1 MIALVDKEQPPSL
14 CPGAAGLFGG
24 PELHSATPDL
34 DGALAGWAAEKWSL
48 SCMVLELW
56 EGLTP
61 GPGKG
66 ISWRK
71 GMEGESYVL
80 YIGPGR
86 AVPWAQQHLVLY
98 M

>member
-1 MIALVDKEQPPSL
+1 
-14 CPGAAGLFGG
+14 
-24 PELHSATPDL
+24 
-34 DGALAGWAAEKWSL
+34 
-48 SCMVLELW
+48 MVLELW

-80 YIGPGR
+80 YVGPGG